1 MTDVKELEK
10 LEKIQ
15 EKIVKKK
22 KAHTE
27 KAKEKGDLK
36 SIEKAQTEENEAIAV
51 LEKIREDK
59 RRAEAGSEKQENS
72 SQAQSEKVMMEGEK
86 ILKTLKPSRWAYFW
100 WYSIG
105 VIWLIFVG
113 LPNIIMG
120 VVLMEYSSIAA
131 LFLVMLSLG
140 IPVLI
145 IVITEL
151 VRRGNTY
158 YITDRR
164 TIHDFRFLKRDF
176 SSTSYDKIQ
185 DLRIT
190 QGIIERMVGI
200 GTIHINTAGTT
211 FIEIRFKGISN
222 PFSVKRTIE
231 ERTMSQ
237 G

>member
-100 WYSIG
+100 WYLPG
-105 VIWLIFVG
+105 VIWLILVVP
-113 LPNIIMG
+113 LMLLMLVSII
-120 VVLMEYSSIAA
+120 L
-131 LFLVMLSLG
+131 
-140 IPVLI
+140 
-145 IVITEL
+145 
-151 VRRGNTY
+151 RGGG
-158 YITDRR
+158 
-164 TIHDFRFLKRDF
+164 F
-176 SSTSYDKIQ
+176 SR
-185 DLRIT
+185 RIT
-190 QGIIERMVGI
+190 SDYVR
-200 GTIHINTAGTT
+200 
-211 FIEIRFKGISN
+211 FIRYSHFNYSDH
-222 PFSVKRTIE
+222 RT
-231 ERTMSQ
+231 